1 MQQDGSASFGAFFW
15 GFSAR
20 RAKFASARASFTFT
34 FTGTVSHHNKHSN
47 RGLTVKASRGGVLSV
62 CPQMRVDEP
71 RPSSARGETPRSHVP
86 HVAVSLFVASPA
98 SGAENAAVAAEAQ
111 KAATHPARRRGEE
124 RPYLR
129 RRGDGVKALLCHR
142 ASPRAAPP
150 GGVAQRCA
158 ILVCLMTLAKV
169 CKLCSPSGAFSEL
182 ERPQDTG
189 EL

>member
-1 MQQDGSASFGAFFW
+1 MGRFFG
-15 GFSAR
+15 GFQRDERSSPRRGRRLRLHLRVQYHITINTATAAR
-20 RAKFASARASFTFT
+20 LSKP
-34 FTGTVSHHNKHSN
+34 
-47 RGLTVKASRGGVLSV
+47 SRGGVLSV

-150 GGVAQRCA
+150 GGVARGSWVVMCA
-158 ILVCLMTLAKV
+158 AA
-169 CKLCSPSGAFSEL
+169 GW
-182 ERPQDTG
+182 
-189 EL
+189 